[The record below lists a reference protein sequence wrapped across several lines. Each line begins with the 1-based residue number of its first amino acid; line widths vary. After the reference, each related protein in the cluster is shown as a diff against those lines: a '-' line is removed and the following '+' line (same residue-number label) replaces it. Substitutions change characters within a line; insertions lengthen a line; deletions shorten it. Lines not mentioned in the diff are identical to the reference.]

1 MNLSCVNSNAAVHIQ
16 AVYRG
21 LIGRTKMK
29 RMIHALTQI
38 QRFWRGCQA
47 KISFGFD
54 LMSVIVTQS
63 IVRRFVIRRQIERRH
78 RASTDLQKVWRGY
91 NAKVS
96 YGFDLMAVVIVQ
108 SVARAF
114 IARRSVDQLRKASVS
129 IQRVWRGHQAKVLY
143 GFVLMDVVVTQSFA
157 RRFITR
163 RRAEERICASSR
175 IQSVLRGYRK
185 KNEYVTDALD
195 IATAQ
200 SIARTFIC
208 RKQGDSLC
216 DAAIVIQRVWRGRTS
231 RHKHE
236 AFRLGVITVQSH
248 ARCFFARRKSS
259 NMAMA
264 KSHNN
269 AAIGIQRV
277 WRGHKAKHLH
287 RSVFVALV
295 TMQSRARM
303 LTAKRDRDIKLQS
316 TRKHHAATI
325 IQRCWISK
333 TFRSKYLQMQQ
344 LVRIC
349 QAYARRNLAAS
360 SFRRQKNCAVVMQR
374 HWRGFCARVQVSI
387 SLGAA
392 SVIQACIRRDL
403 ASTHVSELKERA
415 QSVVKTQSLW
425 KASKTKQ
432 LIAMHKAPA
441 VSIQTF
447 ARQASATKAA
457 ANQHYLAILIQSS
470 WRRFVAKRQFMKS
483 LRDVVV
489 VQGLERCHHQQ
500 VAAVAIQS
508 GFRHWLRR
516 RQAQHAINIQRNW
529 KGFSVRQEYRRK
541 LQCHARRCIARRT
554 LSRIKSETSVA
565 EPTPY
570 YDHSLLSDQEVVSF
584 VSRHAPRRH
593 HVCDEVALRESPNT
607 SRQNSPTLLYEESA
621 VIIQKA
627 WRCYTASIALSIIKI
642 AADIIQ
648 NTSRRYLVKL
658 KMRRLNDSATTI
670 QRFSRGMC
678 TRMHN
683 REETIAA
690 TEIQRVWRGYSV
702 NVEFMLTVLSA
713 IRIQSCARRFLEAK
727 SKVDGSYRREE
738 PGTTASLLT
747 NGSDEMSLYVVDSS
761 FDGQIELQPDGICSP
776 RFHIDHGVQGVQ
788 TRKQLRRSSAL
799 QSAQKSNTTQLQPL
813 YPEHSAQRI
822 TTRSTTMTLNLAQSA
837 EALRVLKTSRRL
849 SEVSAAVST
858 LESTTMQSVDCC
870 KYFTEANAHY
880 SFFYLIGS
888 CNRSS
893 PHLELLMSIL
903 QTLTN
908 VASHPSTVPPLATVE
923 AVDILTDL
931 VQMFR
936 DKSRLFALSSSLLE
950 RLILSDNT
958 LLVSELFC

>member
-1 MNLSCVNSNAAVHIQ
+1 
-16 AVYRG
+16 
-21 LIGRTKMK
+21 
-29 RMIHALTQI
+29 
-38 QRFWRGCQA
+38 
-47 KISFGFD
+47 
-54 LMSVIVTQS
+54 
-63 IVRRFVIRRQIERRH
+63 
-78 RASTDLQKVWRGY
+78 
-91 NAKVS
+91 
-96 YGFDLMAVVIVQ
+96 
-108 SVARAF
+108 
-114 IARRSVDQLRKASVS
+114 
-129 IQRVWRGHQAKVLY
+129 
-143 GFVLMDVVVTQSFA
+143 
-157 RRFITR
+157 
-163 RRAEERICASSR
+163 
-175 IQSVLRGYRK
+175 
-185 KNEYVTDALD
+185 
-195 IATAQ
+195 
-200 SIARTFIC
+200 
-208 RKQGDSLC
+208 
-216 DAAIVIQRVWRGRTS
+216 
-231 RHKHE
+231 
-236 AFRLGVITVQSH
+236 
-248 ARCFFARRKSS
+248 
-259 NMAMA
+259 MAMA

-541 LQCHARRCIARRT
+541 LQCHARRCIAGRT

-776 RFHIDHGVQGVQ
+776 RFHIDHGVQGCS
-788 TRKQLRRSSAL
+788 KDHNEINNDDFESCSECRSASSL
-799 QSAQKSNTTQLQPL
+799 EDQP
-813 YPEHSAQRI
+813 S
-822 TTRSTTMTLNLAQSA
+822 S
-837 EALRVLKTSRRL
+837 L

-958 LLVSELFC
+958 LLTIYSTKEHQKRLHGILSLCKRRRSICTDSLERIVVMIDLKFV